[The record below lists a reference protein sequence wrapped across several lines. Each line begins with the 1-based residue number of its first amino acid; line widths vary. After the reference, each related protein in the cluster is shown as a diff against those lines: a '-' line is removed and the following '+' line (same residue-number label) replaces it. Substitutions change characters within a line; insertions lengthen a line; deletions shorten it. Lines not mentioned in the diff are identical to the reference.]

1 MISDTVKEGAADA
14 VRSMKSVGVT
24 KAVMLTGDRKEAA
37 EAVAAEI
44 GIDEVYAGLL
54 PADKVAKVEE
64 LLAAGDAHH
73 RVGFVGDGINDAPV
87 LMRADVGIAMG
98 SLGSDAAIEA
108 ADIVLMADDIRKI
121 ASVVR
126 IARKTL
132 RIVKENV
139 GFALGVKAVVLVLG
153 ALGMAS
159 MWAAVFGDVGVTVIA
174 ILNSMRTMS
183 GKA

>member
-1 MISDTVKEGAADA
+1 M
-14 VRSMKSVGVT
+14 VGFIFPKV
-24 KAVMLTGDRKEAA
+24 
-37 EAVAAEI
+37 
-44 GIDEVYAGLL
+44 L
-54 PADKVAKVEE
+54 PAN
-64 LLAAGDAHH
+64 L
-73 RVGFVGDGINDAPV
+73 
-87 LMRADVGIAMG
+87 
-98 SLGSDAAIEA
+98 
-108 ADIVLMADDIRKI
+108 DDIRKI